1 MTLEY
6 LSTDYRQDADEKK
19 KETRITKTLAQGNKN
34 PVANREIISQ
44 QVLVGTQSQT
54 KEPDTQT
61 LKRLV
66 RAGQEN

>member
-1 MTLEY
+1 MF
-6 LSTDYRQDADEKK
+6 LSTDYRQDANEKKK

-34 PVANREIISQ
+34 PVVKREIISQ
-44 QVLVGTQSQT
+44 QVLVFGTQSQT